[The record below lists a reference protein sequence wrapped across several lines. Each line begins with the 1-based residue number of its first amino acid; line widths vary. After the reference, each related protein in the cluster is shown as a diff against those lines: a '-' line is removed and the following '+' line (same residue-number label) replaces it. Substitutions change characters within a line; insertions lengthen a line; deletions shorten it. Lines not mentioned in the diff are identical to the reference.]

1 MKTSKTLTFFPLLL
15 SAVASNV
22 YEPRRLTPEEAKVN
36 ALLPI
41 DDLLTPKNYSEDT
54 HIEKQVLRH
63 VPKGLNKDKGWKDAI
78 RMPGTNWCGK
88 VQLRFER
95 LS

>member
-1 MKTSKTLTFFPLLL
+1 M
-15 SAVASNV
+15 

-54 HIEKQVLRH
+54 NIEKQVLKH
-63 VPKGLNKDKGWKDAI
+63 VPKGLNKDKGWKDADAV
-78 RMPGTNWCGK
+78 PGSFWEGMCVACVVVFFVKLTAVYMEQEG
-88 VQLRFER
+88 RGR
-95 LS
+95 PAA